1 MLLSPAKYLIFKMGG
16 VRETARVLGI
26 DNGLI
31 SRWQKSGLI
40 PSKHQKLVMFKAR
53 LKKLD
58 ITYRDMIEG
67 RAVANSVIKKN
78 KMEFLLE

>member
-1 MLLSPAKYLIFKMGG
+1 
-16 VRETARVLGI
+16 
-26 DNGLI
+26 
-31 SRWQKSGLI
+31 
-40 PSKHQKLVMFKAR
+40 MFKAR